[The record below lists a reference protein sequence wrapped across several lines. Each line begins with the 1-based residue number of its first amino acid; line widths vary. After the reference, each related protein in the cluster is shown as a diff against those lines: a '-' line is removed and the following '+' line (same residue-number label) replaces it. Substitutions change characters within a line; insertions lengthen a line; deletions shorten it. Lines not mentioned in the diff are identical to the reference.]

1 MSTPPLAPR
10 AALGGVITV
19 WAVAAVAGVVAG
31 VLAPQGGRALW
42 LAIVL
47 AGCVILSFAIQLAS
61 GRPEGFIRRVGIGSI
76 GALLVLGVIGVGFG
90 LAAIVAV

>member
-1 MSTPPLAPR
+1 MSTPQPAPR
-10 AALGGVITV
+10 SALGGVIAV
-19 WAVAAVAGVVAG
+19 WIVAAVVGVVAG
-31 VLAPQGGRALW
+31 VLAPLGTRATW

-47 AGCVILSFAIQLAS
+47 GGCVILSFAIQLAA
-61 GRPEGFIRRVGIGSI
+61 GRPDGFIRRVGMSVL